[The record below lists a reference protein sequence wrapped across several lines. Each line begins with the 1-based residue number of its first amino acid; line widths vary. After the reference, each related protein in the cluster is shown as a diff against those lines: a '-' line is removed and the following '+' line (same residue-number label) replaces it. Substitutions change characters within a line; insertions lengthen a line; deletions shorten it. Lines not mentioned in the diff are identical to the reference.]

1 MNDNKVKFCN
11 EVVNALIPKFSRR
24 VMLSA
29 SVSAVLLTP
38 SIAWAVEK
46 RNKTQVAVKSNKGN
60 AKSVHQSRAPAI
72 IGKAKPALPVV
83 ILDPGHGGKDPGAVG
98 YSGTYEKHVAYATAV
113 ELSKQLMRT
122 GKYRVKL
129 TRNSD
134 KFIPL
139 DGRVDFAQVSK
150 ADLFVSM
157 HADALN
163 NHSIRGASVYT
174 LSNHAS
180 DAQSA
185 ALASVENSADKYGGP
200 GVHVA
205 SPAVQKILASLV
217 KLETKRES
225 VAMAQNIVRSFQP
238 RVGLLSNPRRYAAFV
253 VLKSVNIPS
262 ILVEMGF
269 MSNRND
275 EAALR
280 TASYR
285 SLVASSM
292 RQAIDRHFAVG
303 GSVTHLT
310 G

>member
-1 MNDNKVKFCN
+1 MIDNLKNCN
-11 EVVNALIPKFSRR
+11 EIIKDSIPQISRR
-24 VMLSA
+24 IILSA
-29 SVSAVLLTP
+29 SVTLFVPSVAIAVDRVSQKST
-38 SIAWAVEK
+38 ITKHV
-46 RNKTQVAVKSNKGN
+46 KTSTKQTVKSK
-60 AKSVHQSRAPAI
+60 APAI
-72 IGKAKPALPVV
+72 VGRARPHVPVI

-134 KFIPL
+134 KFVPL
-139 DGRVDFAQVSK
+139 DGRVDFAQSNK
-150 ADLFVSM
+150 ANLFVSM

-185 ALASVENSADKYGGP
+185 ALASVENNADRYGGAN
-200 GVHVA
+200 VHVA

-217 KLETKRES
+217 KLETKKES
-225 VAMAQNIVRSFQP
+225 VAMARNIVSSFHS
-238 RVGLLSNPRRYAAFV
+238 RVSLLQNPKRYAAFV
-253 VLKSVNIPS
+253 VLKSINIPS

-269 MSNRND
+269 MSNRVD
-275 EAALR
+275 EEALKRAA
-280 TASYR
+280 YR
-285 SLVASSM
+285 SLIASSM
-292 RQAIDRHFAVG
+292 CQAIDRYFAIG